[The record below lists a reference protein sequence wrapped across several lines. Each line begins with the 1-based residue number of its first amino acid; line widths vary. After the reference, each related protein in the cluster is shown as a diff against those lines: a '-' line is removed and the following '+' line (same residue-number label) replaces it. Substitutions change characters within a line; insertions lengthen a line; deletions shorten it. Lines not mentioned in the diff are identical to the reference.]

1 MAKIWSM
8 IVQPDSVAL
17 PPIGG
22 TLHPVSDTRCI
33 AIAGVV
39 WQVHEDA
46 RTGPPSY
53 GPSLIFE
60 TELIGR
66 RVRHYPPDWREL
78 TDDQLYALS
87 WSV

>member
-1 MAKIWSM
+1 M
-8 IVQPDSVAL
+8 IVQSYSIAL

-22 TLHPVSDTRCI
+22 GLHSVSDTRCV
-33 AIAGVV
+33 AIAGDV
-39 WQVHEDA
+39 WRVHEDA

-60 TELIGR
+60 TELIAR
-66 RVRHYPPDWREL
+66 RVRHYPADWRAL

>member
-1 MAKIWSM
+1 M
-8 IVQPDSVAL
+8 IVQPSPIAL

-22 TLHPVSDTRCI
+22 TPRPVPETRCV
-33 AIAGVV
+33 AIAGDV
-39 WQVHEDA
+39 WQIREDA

-60 TELIGR
+60 SDLIAR
-66 RVRHYPPDWREL
+66 RVRHYPADWRGL
-78 TDDQLYALS
+78 TYDQLYALS

>member
-1 MAKIWSM
+1 M
-8 IVQPDSVAL
+8 IVQPYAIAL

-22 TLHPVSDTRCI
+22 TLHPVSDTRRV
-33 AIAGVV
+33 AIAGDV
-39 WQVHEDA
+39 WQIHEDA

-60 TELIGR
+60 TELIAR
-66 RVRHYPPDWREL
+66 RVRHYPADWRVL
-78 TDDQLYALS
+78 TDDQLYGLS